1 MTRAALLLAA
11 TVCLA
16 LPVSAQTKNWPSERP
31 PHPLEAH
38 DVKFPPYAVRTLSNG
53 LEVIAVSHHEQPAVS
68 LRLLVRAGSAQDPED
83 RPGVASLAATLLDQ
97 GTTSRSAEQI
107 ADAIDSIGGALGTGA
122 SADLSFV
129 QAVVMKDSLNVGL
142 DLVSDLAQH
151 PAFAKEEVER
161 QRQQLLSGL
170 RVSYD
175 DPEYLANMV
184 FDRLVY
190 GFHPYGKPQTGTPGT
205 IAAIRREDLLAFHK
219 KWFGANNAIL
229 AIVGDVTA
237 DEAFAGAER
246 AFSAWGRAGSEASKT
261 PEPPPP
267 TRRLVI
273 IDRPGAVQ
281 TEMRV
286 GNLGIARK
294 HSDYMALDLAVK
306 VLGGEGA
313 NRLHRVL
320 RTERG
325 LTYGASADMNGL
337 KETGDIVAETN
348 TRSETTGETLR
359 LMVDEFWRLIRDR
372 VNERELE
379 GAQEYLTGSFPLTIE
394 TPSQIA
400 LQVLNAVFYGLN
412 MNELQTY
419 RERVNAVTVDDVQR
433 VAREY
438 LHPDRLTIVLVGDAS
453 SFVNQLP
460 GAGFDHFERIPLAE
474 LDLSAVDLRRK
485 ASAPVGAVKPIA
497 YREPQT
503 ATSRSTTSSQTD
515 GQQSVIAKAIAA
527 KGGLDRLQQIQSLRA
542 EATTRVTD
550 RQATGTISTVTLIQY
565 PDRYRV
571 EADADGR
578 RIVQV
583 YADGRYWI
591 QDAQGAREAPVSV
604 RDEIHAS
611 IQRDVVP
618 LLLRAAAGK
627 LTLSSVHSDDES
639 LAAVAVGGDGMM
651 PVTLFVDRAS
661 GLIVREQYAAP
672 DGAGVVQERYSDYRA
687 VNGVQVAFK
696 TVVERPGAPLIE
708 RTVDNIRFNIP
719 LQASLFVR
727 PS

>member
-1 MTRAALLLAA
+1 MRAAVVACVLL
-11 TVCLA
+11 TVVGVA
-16 LPVSAQTKNWPSERP
+16 SAQTRSWPSERP
-31 PHPLEAH
+31 PRPLEAH
-38 DVKFPPYAVRTLSNG
+38 DVKFPPYTIRTLANG
-53 LEVIAVSHHEQPAVS
+53 LEVVAVSHHEQPVVS
-68 LRLLVRAGSAQDPED
+68 LRLIVRAGSALDPED

-97 GTTSRSAEQI
+97 GTTTKSAEQI

-122 SADLSFV
+122 GADLSFI

-151 PAFAKEEVER
+151 PAFATEEIER
-161 QRQQLLSGL
+161 PRQQIMSGL
-170 RVSYD
+170 KVSYD
-175 DPEYLANMV
+175 DPDYLANMV

-190 GFHPYGKPQTGTPGT
+190 GFHPYGKPQTGTPAT
-205 IAAIRREDLLAFHK
+205 IAAIRRDDLLGFHK

-246 AFSAWGRAGSEASKT
+246 AFGTWGRAGSEAPKA
-261 PEPPPP
+261 PQPPPP
-267 TRRLVI
+267 TRRLVV

-281 TEMRV
+281 TEIRV
-286 GNLGIARK
+286 GNIGIPRK
-294 HSDYMALDLAVK
+294 HNDYMALDLAVK

-325 LTYGASADMNGL
+325 LTYGASADMNGM

-348 TRSETTGETLR
+348 TRSQTTGETLR

-372 VNERELE
+372 VNERELD

-412 MNELQTY
+412 LNELQTY
-419 RERVNAVTVDDVQR
+419 RERVNAVSVDDVQR

-460 GAGFDHFERIPLAE
+460 GAGFDHFERIPLAD

-485 ASAPVGAVKPIA
+485 TAAPVGAVKPIA
-497 YREPQT
+497 YRSEIPVQRP
-503 ATSRSTTSSQTD
+503 ASA
-515 GQQSVIAKAIAA
+515 QQGLIAKAIEA
-527 KGGLDRLQQIQSLRA
+527 KGGLERLKQIQSLRA
-542 EATTRVTD
+542 EAVTRVKEKEG
-550 RQATGTISTVTLIQY
+550 TGTISTITFIQY

-571 EADADGR
+571 EAQSDGR
-578 RIVQV
+578 RLVQV
-583 YADGRYWI
+583 YADGRFWI
-591 QDAQGAREAPVSV
+591 EDAQGAHDAPVSV

-611 IQRDVVP
+611 IQRDQVP
-618 LLLRAAAGK
+618 LLLRALEGK
-627 LTLSSVHSDDES
+627 ATVTDAPSDDPS
-639 LAAVAVGGDGMM
+639 LAAVAVSGEGMSQ
-651 PVTLFVDRAS
+651 VTLFFDRS
-661 GLIVREQYAAP
+661 TGLLVREQYDAA
-672 DGAGVVQERYSDYRA
+672 GGGVVRERYFDYRP
-687 VNGVQVAFK
+687 VDGVQVAFK
-696 TVVERPGAPLIE
+696 TVVERPGAPVIE
-708 RTVDNIRFNIP
+708 RTVQTIRFNVPI
-719 LQASLFVR
+719 QSALFVR

>member
-1 MTRAALLLAA
+1 VTR
-11 TVCLA
+11 LA
-16 LPVSAQTKNWPSERP
+16 LALAVALSATTTAVAQTAKWPSERP
-31 PHPLEAH
+31 PRPLEAH
-38 DVKFPPYAVRTLSNG
+38 DVKFPPYSVRTLPNG
-53 LEVIAVSHHEQPAVS
+53 LQVIAISHHEQPAVS

-97 GTTSRSAEQI
+97 GTTTKSAEKI

-129 QAVVMKDSLNVGL
+129 QAIVMKDSLNVGL

-151 PAFAKEEVER
+151 PAFAPDEIER

-170 RVSYD
+170 KVSYD

-190 GFHPYGKPQTGTPGT
+190 GFNPYGRPQTGTPAT
-205 IAAIRREDLLAFHK
+205 IAAIKREDLLAFHQ

-246 AFSAWGRAGSEASKT
+246 AFGSWGKAPVEARKT

-281 TEMRV
+281 TEIRV
-286 GNLGIARK
+286 GNLAIPRK
-294 HSDYMALDLAVK
+294 HDDYTALDLAVK

-337 KETGDIVAETN
+337 KDTGDIVAETN
-348 TRSETTGETLR
+348 TRSQTTSETLR

-400 LQVLNAVFYGLN
+400 LQVLNAVFYGLDLK
-412 MNELQTY
+412 ELENY
-419 RERVNAVTVDDVQR
+419 RERVNAVSVDDLQR

-438 LHPDRLTIVLVGDAS
+438 LHPDRLTIVLVGDAA
-453 SFVNQLP
+453 SFVDQLK
-460 GAGFDHFERIPLAE
+460 GAGFDQFERIPLSE

-485 ASAPVGAVKPIA
+485 TATAVGTVKPIA
-497 YREPQT
+497 YRVPAPAPTQ
-503 ATSRSTTSSQTD
+503 SKD
-515 GQQSVIAKAIAA
+515 VQQAIISKAIAA

-542 EATTRVTD
+542 EATTRVTENTS
-550 RQATGTISTVTLIQY
+550 TGTISTVTFIQY

-571 EADADGR
+571 EARTDGR

-604 RDEIHAS
+604 RDEIHDS

-618 LLLRAAAGK
+618 LLLRASTGK
-627 LTLSSVHSDDES
+627 LSVADAPTDDQAV
-639 LAAVAVGGDGMM
+639 AAVSISGEGMR
-651 PVTLFVDRAS
+651 PVTLFIDRTS
-661 GLIVREQYAAP
+661 GLIVREQYAAS

-687 VNGVQVAFK
+687 VDGVQVAFK
-696 TVVERPGAPLIE
+696 TVVRRPGAPLIE
-708 RTVDNIRFNIP
+708 RVVENIRFNVP

>member
-1 MTRAALLLAA
+1 M
-11 TVCLA
+11 
-16 LPVSAQTKNWPSERP
+16 
-31 PHPLEAH
+31 
-38 DVKFPPYAVRTLSNG
+38 
-53 LEVIAVSHHEQPAVS
+53 
-68 LRLLVRAGSAQDPED
+68 
-83 RPGVASLAATLLDQ
+83 
-97 GTTSRSAEQI
+97 
-107 ADAIDSIGGALGTGA
+107 
-122 SADLSFV
+122 
-129 QAVVMKDSLNVGL
+129 
-142 DLVSDLAQH
+142 
-151 PAFAKEEVER
+151 
-161 QRQQLLSGL
+161 
-170 RVSYD
+170 
-175 DPEYLANMV
+175 
-184 FDRLVY
+184 
-190 GFHPYGKPQTGTPGT
+190 
-205 IAAIRREDLLAFHK
+205 
-219 KWFGANNAIL
+219 
-229 AIVGDVTA
+229 
-237 DEAFAGAER
+237 
-246 AFSAWGRAGSEASKT
+246 
-261 PEPPPP
+261 
-267 TRRLVI
+267 
-273 IDRPGAVQ
+273 Q
-281 TEMRV
+281 TEIRV
-286 GNLGIARK
+286 GNIGIARK

-348 TRSETTGETLR
+348 TRSQTTGETLR

-412 MNELQTY
+412 LNELQTY
-419 RERVNAVTVDDVQR
+419 RERVDAVTVDDVQR

-438 LHPDRLTIVLVGDAS
+438 LHPDRLTIVLVGDAT

-485 ASAPVGAVKPIA
+485 TSAPVGAVKPIA
-497 YREPQT
+497 YRVPQT
-503 ATSRSTTSSQTD
+503 ATPLRPATSSQTD
-515 GQQSVIAKAIAA
+515 GQQSVIAQAIAA

-604 RDEIHAS
+604 RE
-611 IQRDVVP
+611 RDP
-618 LLLRAAAGK
+618 CEHPARRRAAAPARRGRQADAERR
-627 LTLSSVHSDDES
+627 SFRRRVAGGRCGRRRWDDARDALRRSRERPHRARAVRGARRRRRHPGAVFR
-639 LAAVAVGGDGMM
+639 LPCRQRRAGGVQDRRGAAWRAA
-651 PVTLFVDRAS
+651 DRAHR
-661 GLIVREQYAAP
+661 REH
-672 DGAGVVQERYSDYRA
+672 
-687 VNGVQVAFK
+687 
-696 TVVERPGAPLIE
+696 
-708 RTVDNIRFNIP
+708 P
-719 LQASLFVR
+719 LQHSPSGVPVR
-727 PS
+727 QAELIRRCQSACG

>member
-708 RTVDNIRFNIP
+708 RTVDNIRFNIS